1 MAPSPGCPLS
11 YDQLADLAR
20 RQAAVIDDQA
30 AVLIAAVV
38 DGLQLQYLLDDEVP
52 VRQSRIRYSWFV

>member
-1 MAPSPGCPLS
+1 LS